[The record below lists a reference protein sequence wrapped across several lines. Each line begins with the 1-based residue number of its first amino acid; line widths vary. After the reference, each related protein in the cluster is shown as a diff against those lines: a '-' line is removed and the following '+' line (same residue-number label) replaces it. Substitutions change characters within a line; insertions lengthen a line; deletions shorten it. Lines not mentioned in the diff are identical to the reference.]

1 VFTGVFSFWA
11 SQKMNTSNGLEANR
25 VRRGAGEEEGKGF
38 LFDRGSRLGA
48 VQAGKNSEVKGKS
61 SMQKFKLVLCLLA
74 VLVVG
79 LSSGLAQSSGYTPTF
94 ADPST
99 ITSAATTAFT
109 AIATFMVGVL
119 GFWVIFRL
127 VKKIRG

>member
-1 VFTGVFSFWA
+1 MT
-11 SQKMNTSNGLEANR
+11 
-25 VRRGAGEEEGKGF
+25 RGAGEEEGKGF
-38 LFDRGSRLGA
+38 LSDRGSRWRA
-48 VQAGKNSEVKGKS
+48 VQAGKNNEVKGNVGMK
-61 SMQKFKLVLCLLA
+61 MFKLVLCLLG
-74 VLVVG
+74 VLVVSV
-79 LSSGLAQSSGYTPTF
+79 SSALADGGYTPTF